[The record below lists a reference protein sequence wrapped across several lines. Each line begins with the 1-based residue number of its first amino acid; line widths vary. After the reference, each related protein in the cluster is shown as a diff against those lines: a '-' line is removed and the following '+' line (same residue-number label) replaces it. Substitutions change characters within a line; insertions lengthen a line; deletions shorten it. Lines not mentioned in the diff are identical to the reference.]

1 MRPTGSGAIRTG
13 PTMVR
18 DEAGPEQSIA
28 GAEGML
34 RQATTMAGRLA
45 AGRSA
50 RPLVFVSERPADLR
64 STLLWMGGQLST
76 QGCRTVLIEDPE
88 SALGKISDALAATSD
103 GPEAP
108 QVAVRLV
115 PAINVLGQPALAALL
130 DALHLAARSR
140 DTLGCIAVG
149 RPDNRATLGNSIG
162 SACAGSR
169 REISPTSCAKPAY
182 RRQAG
187 RPERLVE
194 LLAKE
199 VRFREQRPGR
209 RIGFV

>member
-1 MRPTGSGAIRTG
+1 
-13 PTMVR
+13 MVR

-187 RPERLVE
+187 AQKGWWSFWPRRSAFVNSDPAAALGSSD
-194 LLAKE
+194 LLA
-199 VRFREQRPGR
+199 RPTGR
-209 RIGFV
+209 TA